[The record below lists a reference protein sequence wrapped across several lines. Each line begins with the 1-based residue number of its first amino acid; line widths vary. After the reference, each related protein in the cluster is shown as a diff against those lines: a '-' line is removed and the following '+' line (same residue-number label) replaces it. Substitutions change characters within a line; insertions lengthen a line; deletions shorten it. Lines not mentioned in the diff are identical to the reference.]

1 MDLFSASPQSKTVR
15 RRSTAEAFEA
25 ALKIKE
31 DEDVDKVES
40 DVFELLNEI
49 PLPSQT
55 DAASSTVINPPISKF
70 RVWGEDNF
78 IVIIYITYRFCL

>member
-1 MDLFSASPQSKTVR
+1 MDLFSSPSPQSKTVR

-40 DVFELLNEI
+40 DVFELLNEQ
-49 PLPSQT
+49 PPT